1 MDMSE
6 TLPGSATDPAVRE
19 LALLDTSHVS
29 DALDKLGINGQIA
42 GLLPLQRTSRLAGR
56 AFTVR
61 YVPITGTG
69 GTVGDYIDDLAP
81 GTVVVIDNAGRLD
94 ATVWGDL
101 LTATAARRGI
111 AGTVIDGVCRDSDR
125 AVELDYPL
133 YARSRWMRTGKDRVR
148 VESYD
153 VPVTLG
159 GVCIEAAD
167 YLVGDGDGVVCV
179 PAARVHEV
187 IDVATGIREAEEAIR
202 KAVEAGASLREARQ
216 ANGYHALQT
225 RADRS

>member
-1 MDMSE
+1 MTK
-6 TLPGSATDPAVRE
+6 TLADSGTDPAARDLVP
-19 LALLDTSHVS
+19 LATSHLS
-29 DALDKLGINGQIA
+29 DALDKLGINGQIG
-42 GLLPLQRTSRLAGR
+42 GLLPLQRTSRLVGR

-81 GTVVVIDNAGRLD
+81 GSVVVIDNAGRLD
-94 ATVWGDL
+94 VTVWGDL
-101 LTATAARRGI
+101 LTATASQRGL

-125 AVELDYPL
+125 AVELDYPI

-159 GVCIEAAD
+159 GVCVQAAD
-167 YLVGDGDGVVCV
+167 YLVGDSDGVVCV
-179 PAARVHEV
+179 PAGRVREV
-187 IDVATGIREAEEAIR
+187 IDIAVGIREAEEAIR
-202 KAVEAGASLREARQ
+202 KAVEKGASLREARE
-216 ANGYHALQT
+216 AHGYHTLQT
-225 RADRS
+225 RKD

>member
-1 MDMSE
+1 MTE
-6 TLPGSATDPAVRE
+6 TLPRPGTDQAADD
-19 LALLDTSHVS
+19 LALLDTSHLS

-42 GLLPLQRTSRLAGR
+42 GLLPLQRTSRLVGR

-69 GTVGDYIDDLAP
+69 GTVGDYIDDLDP
-81 GTVVVIDNAGRLD
+81 GTVVVIDNAGRTD
-94 ATVWGDL
+94 VTVWGDL
-101 LTATAARRGI
+101 LTATASQRGI

-125 AVELDYPL
+125 AVELGYPV

-148 VESYD
+148 VESYN

-159 GVCIEAAD
+159 RVCVEAAD

-179 PAARVHEV
+179 PAARVREV
-187 IDVATGIREAEEAIR
+187 IDIATEIRIAEDAIR
-202 KAVEAGASLREARQ
+202 RAVEDGASLREART
-216 ANGYHALQT
+216 AHGYHTLQT
-225 RADRS
+225 RKD

>member
-1 MDMSE
+1 MTE
-6 TLPGSATDPAVRE
+6 TLPDSGTDPAVRD

-29 DALDKLGINGQIA
+29 DALDKLGINAQIA
-42 GLLPLQRTSRLAGR
+42 GLLPLQRTSRLVGR

-81 GTVVVIDNAGRLD
+81 GTVVVIENAGRLD
-94 ATVWGDL
+94 VTVWGDL
-101 LTATAARRGI
+101 LTATASQRGV

-125 AVELDYPL
+125 AVDLDYPL

-153 VPVTLG
+153 IPVTVG
-159 GVCIEAAD
+159 GVCVEAAD

-187 IDVATGIREAEEAIR
+187 IDIAAGIREAEEAIR
-202 KAVEAGASLREARQ
+202 AAVEGGASLRDARA
-216 ANGYHALQT
+216 ANGYHTLQT
-225 RADRS
+225 RKD